1 MNALHFWLV
10 VKEFVQKQNL
20 YDVLTLKHLKH
31 QLVRI
36 IILRHVIDKMPGFDQ
51 NSPWQQQWTSSRQTE
66 TDFPQLW
73 SVITAWSWSRLMP
86 PVWV

>member
-10 VKEFVQKQNL
+10 AMEFVQKQNL

-36 IILRHVIDKMPGFDQ
+36 IILRHVIDKMPGLTKTPRGSSDQ
-51 NSPWQQQWTSSRQTE
+51 QPA
-66 TDFPQLW
+66 
-73 SVITAWSWSRLMP
+73 V
-86 PVWV
+86 

>member
-10 VKEFVQKQNL
+10 AMEFVQKQNL

-36 IILRHVIDKMPGFDQ
+36 IILRHVIDKMPGLTKTPRGSSSGPAAGRLRVRQ
-51 NSPWQQQWTSSRQTE
+51 ISPNCG
-66 TDFPQLW
+66 
-73 SVITAWSWSRLMP
+73 A
-86 PVWV
+86 